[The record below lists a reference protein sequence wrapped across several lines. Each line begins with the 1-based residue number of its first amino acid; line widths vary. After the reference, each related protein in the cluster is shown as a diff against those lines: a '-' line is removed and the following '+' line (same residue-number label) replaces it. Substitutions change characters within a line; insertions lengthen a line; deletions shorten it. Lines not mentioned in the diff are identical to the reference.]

1 MREIKFYKTSSGSSP
16 IEDFLDGLGPKQ
28 AQKVTWV
35 LELIEELDVVPK
47 QYFKKLSGTDDIW
60 EVRVIQGGESF
71 RLLGFWDGSKF
82 IVLVHAFKKKTQK
95 VKRSDIDLAERR
107 KRDYLKRKRDE

>member
-1 MREIKFYKTSSGSSP
+1 M
-16 IEDFLDGLGPKQ
+16 
-28 AQKVTWV
+28 QKVAWV

-71 RLLGFWDGSKF
+71 RLLGFWDESKF

-95 VKRSDIDLAERR
+95 VKRRDIDLAERR